1 MRYCWSLLFLLC
13 PLLAHAGGHS
23 GVFDPLSDWQ
33 KQGVAVTAMAYD
45 LTTKQPL
52 AELNADK
59 RLVPASLSK
68 LFVAA
73 AALGHWGS
81 DKTFRTRL
89 MTNGH
94 IKGGTLK
101 GDLALLG
108 GGDPGLVSER
118 LWSLIGQ
125 LQLRGVKQVA
135 GDLLV
140 DTALFGKQTCAT
152 SDRCQARSHSRNAY
166 NAGLSAAG
174 VNYGSWCVKVL
185 PASAVGQPATVTTC
199 PFNFASVDVDAK
211 VETVTKGRKL
221 HLRRVTDPKD
231 HRDRLVVSGQIG
243 VQQAPTELYVSAGNA
258 SRQAGVILKSQLALA
273 GITLSGRVRVVND
286 GDYRTLLASRQS
298 LPLATLV
305 KHTLNYSNNY
315 MADVL
320 TLDLL
325 AEAYPGKD
333 VTPAAA
339 GKHLLEQV
347 KQQLAPATLK
357 ESKVAA
363 RLANGSGLSIKNRL
377 SAADLVTLL
386 HGVYDDPAI
395 FPAFVG
401 GLTVPAYSVLGIL
414 RGPNAL
420 WQRRV
425 MAKSG
430 SLNEPHTVY
439 GVAGFARG
447 LNNHW
452 IAFAVLVNGTDKH
465 PHMPYSK
472 SMRYLRAA
480 VVAVIEA
487 ATSQSG
493 DDSTTHQ

>member
-1 MRYCWSLLFLLC
+1 MRYCWSLLVLLC
-13 PLLAHAGGHS
+13 PLLAHAGA
-23 GVFDPLSDWQ
+23 FDQLGGWQ

-45 LTTKQPL
+45 LTAGRSL
-52 AELNADK
+52 VELNADQ

-73 AALGHWGS
+73 VALDHWGS
-81 DKTFRTRL
+81 NKTFRTRL
-89 MTNGH
+89 MTNGSLQ
-94 IKGGTLK
+94 GDVLK
-101 GDLALLG
+101 GDLVLVG

-125 LQLRGVKQVA
+125 LQLRGIKHVK

-140 DTALFGKQTCAT
+140 DTALFGKQSCAT
-152 SDRCQARSHSRNAY
+152 TDRCQARSRSRNAY
-166 NAGLSAAG
+166 DAGLSAAG
-174 VNYGSWCVKVL
+174 INYGSWCVRVV
-185 PASAVGQPATVTTC
+185 PATAAGEPATVTTC
-199 PFNFASVDVDAK
+199 PFNVSSVALDNRVK
-211 VETVTKGRKL
+211 TVARGRQL
-221 HLRRVTDPKD
+221 QLRRITSKKD
-231 HRDRLVVSGQIG
+231 NSDRLVVTGHIG
-243 VQQAPTELYVSAGNA
+243 IRQQPAALYVSAGNA
-258 SRQAGVILKSQLALA
+258 SQQAGVILKSQLALA
-273 GITLSGRVRVVND
+273 GITVSGRVGVVNH
-286 GDYRTLLASRQS
+286 GDYETLLASRQS

-305 KHTLNYSNNY
+305 KRTLNYSNNY

-325 AEAYPGKD
+325 ADDQPG
-333 VTPAAA
+333 VAVAQAAA
-339 GKHLLEQV
+339 GAHLLEMA
-347 KQQLAPATLK
+347 KRQLAPARLN
-357 ESKVAA
+357 SGKVDA
-363 RLANGSGLSIKNRL
+363 RLVSGSGLSVKNRL

-401 GLTVPAYSVLGIL
+401 ALTVPAYSVLGIL
-414 RGPNAL
+414 RGPDAI

-430 SLNEPHTVY
+430 SLNQPHTVY

-472 SMRYLRAA
+472 SMRRLRAA
-480 VVAVIEA
+480 VITMIK
-487 ATSQSG
+487 ATANQ
-493 DDSTTHQ
+493 TTRTASIRQ